1 MSNERVSIQY
11 SIPMKE
17 LPEEVRRLISKV
29 NTELELL
36 KEVEL
41 WQRDILSMAMFYNID
56 EIRHRLAAIDSMCE
70 DINAIIQ
77 GYVSHREQEKKGQA
91 SVGSID
97 EITT

>member
-1 MSNERVSIQY
+1 MNNERVSIQY

-41 WQRDILSMAMFYNID
+41 WQRDVLSVAMFYNID
-56 EIRHRLAAIDSMCE
+56 EIRHRLASIDSMCE

-77 GYVSHREQEKKGQA
+77 GYVDYQE
-91 SVGSID
+91 GSPTQESGNEAVD
-97 EITT
+97 EKPD